1 MPGWK
6 SVHNLVFLITGAS
19 TGIGA
24 ATARLASEHGYR
36 LVLASRDGERLQ
48 ALADE
53 LGGPS
58 RALTISCDVT
68 DWQQVKSLADHTAE
82 VFGRLDAAFVNA
94 GVFSGAPLL
103 GDHDTPQ
110 EWRQM
115 VLTNVYGA
123 AITAHTL
130 WPLLKASHGHLI
142 LTGSVAGR
150 VTVPGSLYSATKWA
164 ITGLAQSLRAAAA
177 GSHARV
183 TVVHPGLVDAGDIAP
198 DRQTDP
204 KLAPED
210 VARAVLFALTQPPA
224 VDINEIVIR
233 PAGQDPTR

>member
-1 MPGWK
+1 
-6 SVHNLVFLITGAS
+6 VHDLVLLITGAS

-24 ATARLASEHGYR
+24 ATARLAADHGYR
-36 LVLASRDGERLQ
+36 LVLAARDGTRLE
-48 ALADE
+48 ALADA

-58 RALTISCDVT
+58 RTLAVSCDVS
-68 DWQQVKSLADHTAE
+68 DWQQVKALVDRTAE

-94 GVFSGAPLL
+94 GVVGGAPLL
-103 GDHDTPQ
+103 GERATPR

-123 AITAHTL
+123 AITAHAV
-130 WPLLKASHGHLI
+130 WPLLKDSRGHLV

-164 ITGLAQSLRAAAA
+164 ITGLGQSLRAAAT

-183 TVVHPGLVDAGDIAP
+183 TVIHPGLVDAGYIAP
-198 DRQTDP
+198 DRRADP

-210 VARAVLFALTQPPA
+210 VARAVLFALTQPPS
-224 VDINEIVIR
+224 VDVNEIVVR
-233 PAGQDPTR
+233 PTGQSPAR